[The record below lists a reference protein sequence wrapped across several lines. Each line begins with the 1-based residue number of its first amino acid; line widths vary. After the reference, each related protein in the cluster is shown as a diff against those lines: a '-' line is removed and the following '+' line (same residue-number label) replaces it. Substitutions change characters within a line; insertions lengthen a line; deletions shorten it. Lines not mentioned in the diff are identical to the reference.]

1 MMETVVINPWTW
13 QDGLGFVQ
21 AREVSGA
28 ERVVYCAGQSAV
40 DPDGNVLHEGD
51 MRGQLKRSLDNVETV
66 LAEAGL
72 GLADVVRLNYYT
84 TDVDAFF
91 ESYDAVTSRLAEAG
105 ARVSSTLLGITRLA
119 QPALLVEIE
128 ATAAA

>member
-1 MMETVVINPWTW
+1 MQTQVINPWTW
-13 QDGLGFVQ
+13 QDPLGFVQ

-28 ERVVYCAGQSAV
+28 QRVVYCAGQSAV

-51 MRGQLKRSLDNVETV
+51 MRGQLMLSLDNVETV

-84 TDVDAFF
+84 TDIDAFF

-105 ARVSSTLLGITRLA
+105 ARVSSTVLGITRLA
-119 QPALLVEIE
+119 QPELLVEIE

>member
-1 MMETVVINPWTW
+1 METMVINPWTW
-13 QDGLGFVQ
+13 QDPLGFVQ
-21 AREVSGA
+21 ARKVSGA
-28 ERVVYCAGQSAV
+28 QRVVYCAGQSAV

-51 MRGQLKRSLDNVETV
+51 MRGQLMRSLDNVETV

-119 QPALLVEIE
+119 QPELLVEIE

>member
-1 MMETVVINPWTW
+1 METVVINPWTW

-51 MRGQLKRSLDNVETV
+51 MRGQLKRSLDNGETV

-72 GLADVVRLNYYT
+72 GLADVVRLNCYT

>member
-1 MMETVVINPWTW
+1 MESKVLNPWTW
-13 QDGLGFVQ
+13 QDRLGFVQ

-28 ERVVYCAGQSAV
+28 ERVLYCAGQSAV
-40 DPDGNVLHEGD
+40 DADGKPVHEGD
-51 MRGQLKRSLDNVETV
+51 MRGQLMRSLDNVETV

-84 TDVDAFF
+84 TDIDAFF
-91 ESYDAVTSRLAEAG
+91 ESYDAVTTRLEGAG
-105 ARVSSTLLGITRLA
+105 ARVSSTLLGVTRLA

>member
-1 MMETVVINPWTW
+1 METMVINPWTW
-13 QDGLGFVQ
+13 QDPLGFVQ

-28 ERVVYCAGQSAV
+28 QRVVYCAGQSAV

-51 MRGQLKRSLDNVETV
+51 MRSQLMRSLDNVETV

-105 ARVSSTLLGITRLA
+105 ARVSSTLLGISRLA
-119 QPALLVEIE
+119 QPELLVEIE

>member
-1 MMETVVINPWTW
+1 MQTQVINPWTW
-13 QDGLGFVQ
+13 QDPLGFVQ
-21 AREVSGA
+21 AREVNGA
-28 ERVVYCAGQSAV
+28 QRVVYCAGQSAV

-51 MRGQLKRSLDNVETV
+51 MRGQLMLSLDNVETV

-84 TDVDAFF
+84 TDIDAFF

-105 ARVSSTLLGITRLA
+105 ARVSSTVLGITRLA
-119 QPALLVEIE
+119 QPELLVEIE